1 MKVLFDQGTPVPL
14 RRHLHPHEVDTAA
27 EKGWSSLQNGELL
40 ARAEEAGYEVL
51 VTTDQHLRYQQKLTG
66 RKLRIVVL
74 MSTSWPRS
82 RIGLLQSSR
91 YSMNCPRVATVRS
104 PFRRSNCPRKCRTG

>member
-27 EKGWSSLQNGELL
+27 EKGWSSLQSGELL

-74 MSTSWPRS
+74 MTTSWPRIQN
-82 RIGLLQSSR
+82 RIAAVLQILNELPEGG
-91 YSMNCPRVATVRS
+91 YGEV
-104 PFRRSNCPRKCRTG
+104 PF